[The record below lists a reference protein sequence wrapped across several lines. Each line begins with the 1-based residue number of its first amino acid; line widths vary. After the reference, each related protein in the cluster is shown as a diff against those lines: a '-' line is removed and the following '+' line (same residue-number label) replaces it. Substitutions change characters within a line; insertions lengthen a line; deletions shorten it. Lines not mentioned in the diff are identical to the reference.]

1 VSGSRP
7 ARDTEPSADGDPAA
21 SSGSVPIWLAPV
33 TYGAVGA
40 TQAPDLLRHPPAGYR
55 AIERTA
61 RIGHG
66 AARFE
71 YACVAALTWG
81 IQRRSGF
88 RIEPIEAPA
97 EASIPYSIESDALS
111 ESITGEAL
119 YGPDGTQYL
128 RPGDTAQLVIPVVGP
143 IVITA
148 PARVVYLIDEPKRK
162 GFAYGT
168 LPGHPEDGEEAFIV
182 SQHEDESVWL
192 TIRAFSR
199 PSSRKWWAV
208 YPALRVAQEFYT
220 RRYLRALAGPIV

>member
-1 VSGSRP
+1 MSDGRP
-7 ARDTEPSADGDPAA
+7 PRDTESSADGVPAA

-40 TQAPDLLRHPPAGYR
+40 TQDPELLRYPPTGYR

-71 YACVAALTWG
+71 WACVSALTWG
-81 IQRRSGF
+81 IQKRSGF
-88 RIEPIEAPA
+88 RIQPIEA
-97 EASIPYSIESDALS
+97 SIESPSGSLIEPDGLA
-111 ESITGEAL
+111 ESSRREAL
-119 YGPDGTQYL
+119 YGPDGTQFL
-128 RPGDTAQLVIPVVGP
+128 RPGDTAQLIIPVFGP

-182 SQHEDESVWL
+182 SQREDDSVWL

-208 YPALRVAQEFYT
+208 YPALRFAQEFYT
-220 RRYLRALAGPIV
+220 RRYLRSLAGPIP

>member
-1 VSGSRP
+1 MSDSRS
-7 ARDTEPSADGDPAA
+7 ARGTEPSAGGVPAA

-40 TQAPDLLRHPPAGYR
+40 TQAPDLLRYPPAGYR

-81 IQRRSGF
+81 IQKRSGF
-88 RIEPIEAPA
+88 RIQSIEAPIEAP
-97 EASIPYSIESDALS
+97 IEPDALS
-111 ESITGEAL
+111 GSSRREAL

-128 RPGDTAQLVIPVVGP
+128 RPGDTAQLVIPVIGP
-143 IVITA
+143 IVIRA
-148 PARVVYLIDEPKRK
+148 PARVVYLIDEPNRK

-182 SQHEDESVWL
+182 SQREDESVWL

-208 YPALRVAQEFYT
+208 YPALRIAQELYT
-220 RRYLRALAGPIV
+220 RRYLGALAGPIE